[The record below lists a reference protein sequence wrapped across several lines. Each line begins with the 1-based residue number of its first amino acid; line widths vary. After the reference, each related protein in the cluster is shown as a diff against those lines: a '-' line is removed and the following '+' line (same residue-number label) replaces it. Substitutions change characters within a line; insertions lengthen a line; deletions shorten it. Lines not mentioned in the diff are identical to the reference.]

1 MDKLESLLDRLEK
14 VTQYLE
20 AKANSDMNRFPA
32 SRTQF
37 ASKGDAKSNSSLKDF
52 DDLVAGPLQEFMNL
66 SGKIGGD
73 VKEQSVLLKNCFN
86 SQRKLL
92 ELAAEHSKPSE
103 SQLAD
108 LIKTCGGPINAVV
121 QFKDQKRSSPLFNH
135 ISAVAESVLAL
146 GWINVSPTPAPYVK
160 SMQDAAQFFTNRV
173 IKDYRDTNIKHGA
186 VAGGKVSLETLMISV
201 PPAMAGSV
209 VPPPPPPL
217 PDFVPTK
224 QPESSDDPNGRG
236 ALFAQLNRGENV
248 TAGLRK
254 VTDDMKTH
262 KNPELR
268 TASGLKPHASAN
280 KAPTKPPKPGS
291 TSSADRQSQAV
302 LELRG
307 NKWAVE
313 NFQNQHLHV
322 TETEPKQTV
331 YIYKCVGC
339 TVEIKGKINSIMIDN
354 CKKTGVVFD
363 DLISSLDV
371 VNCQSVQT
379 QCLGKLQTVNVD
391 KTDGCQIYLS
401 AASKFADVITAKSSE
416 INMLIPKEDGEFCL
430 GKLQTVN
437 VDKTDGCQIYL
448 SAASKFA
455 DVITAKSS
463 EINMLIPKED
473 GEFVSTDAFA
483 FSIPLCFFLLP
494 NNCKKTGVVFD
505 DLISSLDVVNCQSV
519 QTQVSVIRR
528 TSVRACNT
536 DL

>member
-1 MDKLESLLDRLEK
+1 MDASRMDKLESLLDRLEK

-37 ASKGDAKSNSSLKDF
+37 ASKGDAKSNPSLKDF
-52 DDLVAGPLQEFMNL
+52 DDLITGPLQEFMNL

-108 LIKTCGGPINAVV
+108 FIKTCGGPINAVV

-173 IKDYRDTNIKHGA
+173 IKDYKDTNPDH
-186 VAGGKVSLETLMISV
+186 VAWTKALMSV
-201 PPAMAGSV
+201 WTH
-209 VPPPPPPL
+209 L
-217 PDFVPTK
+217 HDY
-224 QPESSDDPNGRG
+224 QESSDDPNGRG

-268 TASGLKPHASAN
+268 AAPGLKPHASAN
-280 KAPTKPPKPGS
+280 KAPIKPPKPGS
-291 TSSADRQSQAV
+291 APSADRQSQAV

-307 NKWAVE
+307 NKWVVE

-339 TVEIKGKINSIMIDN
+339 TVEIKGKINSIMVDN

-363 DLISSLDV
+363 DVISSLDV

-416 INMLIPKEDGEFCL
+416 INMLIPKEDGEFDEFAVPEQFKTKFT
-430 GKLQTVN
+430 GKGLHTTHN
-437 VDKTDGCQIYL
+437 EAI
-448 SAASKFA
+448 
-455 DVITAKSS
+455 
-463 EINMLIPKED
+463 
-473 GEFVSTDAFA
+473 
-483 FSIPLCFFLLP
+483 
-494 NNCKKTGVVFD
+494 
-505 DLISSLDVVNCQSV
+505 
-519 QTQVSVIRR
+519 
-528 TSVRACNT
+528 
-536 DL
+536 

>member
-37 ASKGDAKSNSSLKDF
+37 ASKGDVKSNPSLKDF
-52 DDLVAGPLQEFMNL
+52 DDLIAGPLQEFMNL

-173 IKDYRDTNIKHGA
+173 IKDYKDTNPEH
-186 VAGGKVSLETLMISV
+186 VAWTKALMSV
-201 PPAMAGSV
+201 WTHLHDYVRQHHTTGLAWNASGSPTPASGLTSSTMAGSV

-268 TASGLKPHASAN
+268 AAPGLKPHASAN
-280 KAPTKPPKPGS
+280 KAPIKPPKPGS
-291 TSSADRQSQAV
+291 APSADRQSQAV

-307 NKWAVE
+307 NKWVVE

-339 TVEIKGKINSIMIDN
+339 TVEIKGKINSIMVDN

-363 DLISSLDV
+363 DVISSLDV

-416 INMLIPKEDGEFCL
+416 INMLIPKEDGEFDEFAVPEQFKTKFT
-430 GKLQTVN
+430 GKGLHTTHN
-437 VDKTDGCQIYL
+437 EAI
-448 SAASKFA
+448 
-455 DVITAKSS
+455 
-463 EINMLIPKED
+463 
-473 GEFVSTDAFA
+473 
-483 FSIPLCFFLLP
+483 
-494 NNCKKTGVVFD
+494 
-505 DLISSLDVVNCQSV
+505 
-519 QTQVSVIRR
+519 
-528 TSVRACNT
+528 
-536 DL
+536 

>member
-37 ASKGDAKSNSSLKDF
+37 ASKGDAKSSPSLRDF
-52 DDLVAGPLQEFMNL
+52 DDLIAGPLQEFINL

-108 LIKTCGGPINAVV
+108 LIKACGDPINTVV
-121 QFKDQKRSSPLFNH
+121 QFKDQKRSSSLFNH

-173 IKDYRDTNIKHGA
+173 IKDYKDTNPDH
-186 VAGGKVSLETLMISV
+186 VAWTKALMSV
-201 PPAMAGSV
+201 WTHLHDYVRQHHTTGLTWNASGSPMSASGLAPSTVAGSV

-217 PDFVPTK
+217 PACVPTK
-224 QPESSDDPNGRG
+224 QLESSVLFSSYIPPDRHSSEYVRVESLFHLLTVLELDRIQLKCSVPYHNKHLVQKPKRPLKDGPNGRG

-268 TASGLKPHASAN
+268 AAPGLKPHASAN
-280 KAPTKPPKPGS
+280 KAPIKPPKPGNAP
-291 TSSADRQSQAV
+291 SADRQSQAV

-307 NKWAVE
+307 NKWVVE

-339 TVEIKGKINSIMIDN
+339 TVEIKGKINSIMVDN

-363 DLISSLDV
+363 DVISALDV

-416 INMLIPKEDGEFCL
+416 INMLIPKEDGEFDEYAVPEQFKTKFT
-430 GKLQTVN
+430 GKGLHTTHN
-437 VDKTDGCQIYL
+437 EAI
-448 SAASKFA
+448 
-455 DVITAKSS
+455 
-463 EINMLIPKED
+463 
-473 GEFVSTDAFA
+473 
-483 FSIPLCFFLLP
+483 
-494 NNCKKTGVVFD
+494 
-505 DLISSLDVVNCQSV
+505 
-519 QTQVSVIRR
+519 
-528 TSVRACNT
+528 
-536 DL
+536 